1 MASKEDVASNNGKDS
16 NAFESNRPFA
26 VIAMSG
32 FAGALAGLS
41 ISRSRA
47 RHAMTNTIGSTI
59 PSPAQFANLP
69 MVFAISTA
77 TFASIIEYSSIIS
90 PTQYLL
96 NALNSQDI
104 LDIPIEIPN
113 LPERFQWDNKCTTTL
128 GDYAI
133 GGATAGAIF
142 SGAIRGGT
150 VTSTLENALQTSV
163 EAKGT
168 NTNITFSSASE
179 KQKSLIG
186 KGKVIT
192 LASKRNEEQQ
202 KLKKKNV
209 GTAISSRVDKS
220 PSILTTGATKT
231 TAAAAKVSS
240 SHLDKIPFPRPRVV
254 SGLSTGLMLGLAA
267 GMVQIVLSKLEAYF
281 STQVAN
287 EADGSE
293 NQQLKEWTKE
303 QEDELDAK
311 IKTMTTEEIQKEI
324 EILRKKLHKNN

>member
-1 MASKEDVASNNGKDS
+1 MSYQDIANKDNNVS
-16 NAFESNRPFA
+16 NAFERNKSFA
-26 VIAMSG
+26 VISMSG

-41 ISRSRA
+41 ISRSRL
-47 RHAMTNTIGSTI
+47 RHAMNHTLGTNI
-59 PSPAQFANLP
+59 PAPTQFANLP

-96 NALNSQDI
+96 NALNSQDV

-150 VTSTLENALQTSV
+150 VSSTLEKALQTSV

-168 NTNITFSSASE
+168 NTNITFSSSIE

-186 KGKVIT
+186 KGKIVT
-192 LASKRNEEQQ
+192 LASKKNEKKQ
-202 KLKKKNV
+202 KKN
-209 GTAISSRVDKS
+209 SSSSLNNKS
-220 PSILTTGATKT
+220 ASVQTTGANKIVT
-231 TAAAAKVSS
+231 TASN
-240 SHLDKIPFPRPRVV
+240 SHMSKTPLPRRPRVI
-254 SGLSTGLMLGLAA
+254 SGFSTGLMLGVTA
-267 GMVQIVLSKLEAYF
+267 GLVQIVLSKLESYF
-281 STQVAN
+281 ASKEEN
-287 EADGSE
+287 ESDTDASE
-293 NQQLKEWTKE
+293 NHQVEEWTKE
-303 QEDELDAK
+303 QEDELNAK

-324 EILRKKLHKNN
+324 ETLRKQLHKSN

>member
-1 MASKEDVASNNGKDS
+1 
-16 NAFESNRPFA
+16 
-26 VIAMSG
+26 
-32 FAGALAGLS
+32 
-41 ISRSRA
+41 
-47 RHAMTNTIGSTI
+47 MTNTLGTAI

-202 KLKKKNV
+202 KLKKKKI
-209 GTAISSRVDKS
+209 GTTISSKVDKS

-231 TAAAAKVSS
+231 TTTTTTTAAAKASS
-240 SHLDKIPFPRPRVV
+240 SNLDKISLPRPRVV